1 MSKMRDPKRIPII
14 LERLKIIWEK
24 NPDLRLGQLILNAEK
39 SDLIFTSVY
48 NTEDNDLLNELE
60 ERYNKVEQQ
69 NETDSIGKILDEMH
83 DMLVIL
89 S

>member
-1 MSKMRDPKRIPII
+1 

-69 NETDSIGKILDEMH
+69 NETDSICKILDEMH

>member
-1 MSKMRDPKRIPII
+1 MRDPKRIPII

-39 SDLIFTSVY
+39 SDLVFSSVY

-60 ERYNKVEQQ
+60 ERYNRVEQQ
-69 NETDSIGKILDEMH
+69 NETDEIGKILDEMH